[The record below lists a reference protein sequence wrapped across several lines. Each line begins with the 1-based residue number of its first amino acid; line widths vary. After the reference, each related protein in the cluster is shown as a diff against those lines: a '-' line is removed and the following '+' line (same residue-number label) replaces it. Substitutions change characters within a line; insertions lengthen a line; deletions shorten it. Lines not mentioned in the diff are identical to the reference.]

1 MINKKIMTL
10 SPPRAMKLLSYNYA
24 EKSPSLQ
31 TVTGFCLASVA
42 APADEYIRPMGP
54 QPVRTFFSLNGP
66 RLVCAFCGLMYNVS
80 SCYGLGLKAQ
90 CYNVAQEEASLSV
103 LFLPQRNYQDGNLL
117 SFIVLLNGL

>member
-1 MINKKIMTL
+1 
-10 SPPRAMKLLSYNYA
+10 MKLVSHNYA
-24 EKSPSLQ
+24 ESSPSVQ
-31 TVTGFCLASVA
+31 TVMGFCLASVVA
-42 APADEYIRPMGP
+42 AADGCIKPMGP
-54 QPVRTFFSLNGP
+54 QPVRPFFSLNGP

-80 SCYGLGLKAQ
+80 SFYGLGLKAQ

>member
-1 MINKKIMTL
+1 MYNIIKYILKPQIMINKKIMTL

-66 RLVCAFCGLMYNVS
+66 RLVLWPDV
-80 SCYGLGLKAQ
+80 
-90 CYNVAQEEASLSV
+90 
-103 LFLPQRNYQDGNLL
+103 
-117 SFIVLLNGL
+117 